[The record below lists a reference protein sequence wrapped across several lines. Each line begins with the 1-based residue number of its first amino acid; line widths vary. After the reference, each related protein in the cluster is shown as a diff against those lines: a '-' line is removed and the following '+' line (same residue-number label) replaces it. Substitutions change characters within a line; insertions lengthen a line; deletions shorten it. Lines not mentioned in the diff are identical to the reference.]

1 MGAIHLVRHGQASFG
16 SGDYD
21 RLSETGHLQARLTGE
36 DMAARGLRPDV
47 LVHGGLRR
55 QRETAEGI
63 LTGLREQAG
72 WDCPL
77 ELDEG
82 WAEYD
87 ADAVLEAA
95 REAGLSSEQGTL
107 DTAGSSAEAKQAF
120 QRELDAALGHWAGL
134 QAFAEYQRTTS
145 AALEAAAARSG
156 SGRTTVV
163 VSSAGTISLAVA
175 GLLADRGPALF
186 TTRRSIPVAV
196 PAACVVDV
204 VVHVAPEPEADG
216 PALEPRGAD
225 GPRCCVDQVPTG
237 GSRLHL
243 GSSPPRAARRPPPG
257 AAVRARTVDSR
268 PAGPGTARALRR
280 CGGRERRWRAGGRTS
295 CATGSS
301 ARG

>member
-63 LTGLREQAG
+63 LTGLREKAG

-175 GLLADRGPALF
+175 GLLADPEGVIGLW
-186 TTRRSIPVAV
+186 TRLQRV
-196 PAACVVDV
+196 
-204 VVHVAPEPEADG
+204 
-216 PALEPRGAD
+216 
-225 GPRCCVDQVPTG
+225 
-237 GSRLHL
+237 
-243 GSSPPRAARRPPPG
+243 
-257 AAVRARTVDSR
+257 TVNT
-268 PAGPGTARALRR
+268 GTARVVVGRGGMTCIALNEHQHL
-280 CGGRERRWRAGGRTS
+280 ERAAGPEDP
-295 CATGSS
+295 
-301 ARG
+301 RGLITLR